1 MTRRTLPRTL
11 TATAGLALLLLSGCT
26 ATTAAPTTAGASPS
40 AESTPVAEAT
50 PAPTGD
56 AAEPGCDAVFTE
68 AENADLA
75 TDNLTLD
82 AESPFPLGEVMVD
95 LIDDGALD
103 CQWSKPQSDVAVWFA
118 QLAEDDAA
126 WAARAAELAAAGWTV
141 SDDPIAGT
149 MLAPADYDANYQP
162 SIVHVDGVT
171 YFVSYAT
178 LLDSVAA
185 LQ

>member
-1 MTRRTLPRTL
+1 MTLRILPRAL

-26 ATTAAPTTAGASPS
+26 ATTGAPTTASPS

-50 PAPTGD
+50 PAPTGA

-68 AENADLA
+68 AENAELA
-75 TDNLTLD
+75 ADGLALET
-82 AESPFPLGEVMVD
+82 ESPFPLGPVMVD

-103 CQWSKPQSDVAVWFA
+103 CQWSKPQSDSAVWFA

-126 WAARAAELAAAGWTV
+126 WSARAVELPAAGWTV